1 MLSSKAV
8 SYPGCALFALGLAWG
23 AASCSKDKD
32 AAPEKPAQ
40 TATKA
45 EPTKAEPT
53 KAEPTKATGPG
64 APAPTPAK
72 VAPVATRPEG
82 PIGTIEGKVTLT
94 GEVPEMPLLRRGSDP
109 VCDNGELRAE
119 TITAAKDGGLA
130 NVLVRIKPGTVPAW
144 TPSTPVVIDQTDCM
158 YRPRVTG
165 GVRGQTVEVRNS
177 DKTTHNVHARH
188 LPLGKRQGI
197 ETIVNRAQ
205 PSGVAMSFELGDEPV
220 AKLKCDYH
228 GWMQGYVVVSD
239 NPYFA
244 VTGADGSFTL
254 EGAPAG
260 SQTIEFWHEY
270 YGLKEAKAE
279 VAADGSVT
287 LDASF
292 DVASDD
298 PMGESK

>member
-1 MLSSKAV
+1 MVAPASMLSSKAV
-8 SYPGCALFALGLAWG
+8 RYPGCALLALGLALG
-23 AASCSKDKD
+23 VSSCSKD
-32 AAPEKPAQ
+32 AAE
-40 TATKA
+40 
-45 EPTKAEPT
+45 E
-53 KAEPTKATGPG
+53 
-64 APAPTPAK
+64 TPAK
-72 VAPVATRPEG
+72 PAAKPEAPKVSAQPPSDPAPAKAAPAAARPEG
-82 PIGTIEGKVTLT
+82 PVGTIAGKVTLT
-94 GEVPEMPLLRRGSDP
+94 GEIPEMPLLRRGSDP
-109 VCDNGELRAE
+109 ACDNGELRAE
-119 TITAAKDGGLA
+119 TITADKSGGLA

-144 TPSTPVVIDQTDCM
+144 TPSEAIVVDQTDCM

-188 LPLGKRQGI
+188 LPLGRRQGI
-197 ETIVNRAQ
+197 DTIVNRAQ
-205 PSGVAMSFELGDEPV
+205 PSGVSMSFELGDEPV

-244 VTGADGSFTL
+244 VTGADGSFKL
-254 EGAPAG
+254 EGAPVG

-270 YGLKEAKAE
+270 YGLKEATVE

-292 DVASDD
+292 DAAADD
-298 PMGESK
+298 PMGAQGK